1 MVQLLTVSW
10 CPALGPHHGS
20 VEEVPNAC
28 YFLLQS
34 EDWSRR
40 KQRLQLVIATPLEPN
55 RHLSSVFP
63 SKLPAAVQSR
73 ARGQA
78 LITGLHKHLSDG
90 AVGRR
95 LEQLSGF

>member
-1 MVQLLTVSW
+1 M
-10 CPALGPHHGS
+10 PATSCCRAKTGQAL
-20 VEEVPNAC
+20 V
-28 YFLLQS
+28 
-34 EDWSRR
+34 
-40 KQRLQLVIATPLEPN
+40 KQRLQLVAATPLEPN

-78 LITGLHKHLSDG
+78 LITGLPKHLSDG